1 MICGF
6 VVRAT
11 VENGDSCDDAEV
23 GEGMGFGLI
32 CTIQNLK
39 TRKKDAN

>member
-11 VENGDSCDDAEV
+11 VENGDCYIGATV
-23 GEGMGFGLI
+23 GEGLGFCLI
-32 CTIQNLK
+32 LFV
-39 TRKKDAN
+39 R